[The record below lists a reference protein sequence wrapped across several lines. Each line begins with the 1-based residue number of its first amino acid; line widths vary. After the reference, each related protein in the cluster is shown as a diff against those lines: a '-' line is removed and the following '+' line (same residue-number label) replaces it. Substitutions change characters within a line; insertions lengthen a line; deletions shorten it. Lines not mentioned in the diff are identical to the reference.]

1 MMEKASRLFLRKVH
15 PKQYDRPCDF
25 VKVVRSK
32 KGRTFFLPEH
42 KSVVVI
48 PAATESW
55 RCEEAPVPKRQRL
68 DKNGPGNPDCLF
80 FFMKVDPVP
89 KSYMI
94 RANTATEAKTPYT
107 PRMHE
112 TILLRL
118 MDRLEYS
125 ISCMSSSALS
135 EEPLLIPL

>member
-1 MMEKASRLFLRKVH
+1 M
-15 PKQYDRPCDF
+15 
-25 VKVVRSK
+25 KVVRSK

-42 KSVVVI
+42 KNVVVI

-55 RCEEAPVPKRQRL
+55 RCEEAPVPKRQGL
-68 DKNGPGNPDCLF
+68 NKNGPGNPDCLF

-89 KSYMI
+89 KSYMV
-94 RANTATEAKTPYT
+94 RANTATEAKTPYNS
-107 PRMHE
+107 RMHE